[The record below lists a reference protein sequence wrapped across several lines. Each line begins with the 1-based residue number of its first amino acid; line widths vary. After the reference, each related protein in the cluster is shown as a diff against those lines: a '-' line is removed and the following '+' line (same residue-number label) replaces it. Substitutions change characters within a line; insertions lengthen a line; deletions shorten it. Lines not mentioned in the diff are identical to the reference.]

1 LARVLCGPD
10 KQVKNGSRQL
20 IDFIL
25 SVLKPKSKKI
35 DACFL
40 LDTRFG
46 LVYLSINIESV
57 LA

>member
-1 LARVLCGPD
+1 MAL
-10 KQVKNGSRQL
+10 RQL

-35 DACFL
+35 DSCFL
-40 LDTRFG
+40 LDNPFG